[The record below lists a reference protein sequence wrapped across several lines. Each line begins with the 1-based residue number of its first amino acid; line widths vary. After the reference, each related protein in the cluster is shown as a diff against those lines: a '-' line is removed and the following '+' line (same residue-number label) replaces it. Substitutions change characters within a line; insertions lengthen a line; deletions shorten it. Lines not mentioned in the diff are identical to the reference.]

1 LACRLFRRKFPVVNW
16 DDFQQVAR
24 VRAVEETDAE
34 ARIWDGGARRA
45 ATEEAK
51 RLAGTNVFAFLI
63 RRAAALIGRTK
74 EPVESVLG
82 VPVIPG
88 WLVSTGWIAAFGIG
102 WALSAV
108 GQERE
113 INLLALPLMGILA
126 WNAIVVVLSL
136 VALLRPSSDGATGE
150 RIEQFFRRISAWKS
164 PSAQDAV
171 ARLPQKAPVRFQ
183 ELTSPTWRARL
194 ASRFRAWLHLGAA
207 LIAIGS
213 TAGMF
218 ARGWS
223 KEYRAVW
230 ESTLLESN
238 GASRFLGALFAPAS
252 KVTGIRM
259 PLEKIPDMQRV
270 KGKDAES
277 ADSARDWICLYGAT
291 LGLLVVVPRFL
302 LLLMELAHARRISRR
317 ALQGPEW
324 QAYARRVLSLVE
336 GAGAPAHVLTH
347 GLQADAAAQDRWRQ
361 WAHHHWQDVG
371 SVDFQSVPVAEE
383 TEYLES
389 WQPTAP
395 RVLLVFNM
403 SNVPEAEIQREL
415 AEGVSKKLHTN
426 LSSAPLV
433 VALEDRE
440 LRQRWAGFADGE
452 KRLVDRLSTW
462 RETMNGLPI
471 EWLRMEAEAGTR

>member
-1 LACRLFRRKFPVVNW
+1 LACRSFQRKFPAVNW

-24 VRAVEETDAE
+24 TRAVEETDAE

-51 RLAGTNVFAFLI
+51 RVAGTQVIPFLS
-63 RRAAALIGRTK
+63 RRAAALMGRTK

-82 VPVIPG
+82 LPIIPG
-88 WLVSTGWIAAFGIG
+88 WLVSSGWIAAFGIG

-113 INLLALPLMGILA
+113 INLLALPLMGILG
-126 WNAIVVVLSL
+126 WNAIVVVISL
-136 VALLRPSSDGATGE
+136 VALLRPSRSGATGA
-150 RIEQFFRRISAWKS
+150 RVEQFFRRISAWKS
-164 PSAQDAV
+164 PAAQDAV
-171 ARLPQKAPVRFQ
+171 ARLPQKAPARFQ
-183 ELTSPTWRARL
+183 ELTSAPWRTRL

-213 TAGMF
+213 IAGMF

-223 KEYRAVW
+223 RDYRAVW
-230 ESTLLESN
+230 ESTLLESS

-252 KVTGIRM
+252 SVTGIRV
-259 PLEKIPDMQRV
+259 PLEKIPGMQRV
-270 KGKDAES
+270 EGREAQS
-277 ADSARDWICLYGAT
+277 PDSARDWICLYGGT
-291 LGLLVVVPRFL
+291 LGLLVVLPRFL
-302 LLLMELAHARRISRR
+302 LLLLELAHARKISRR
-317 ALQGPEW
+317 ALLGAEW

-347 GLQADAAAQDRWRQ
+347 GLQADAAAQERWRQ
-361 WAHHHWQDVG
+361 WAHQHWKDVG
-371 SVDFQSVPVAEE
+371 QVDFQSVPVAEE
-383 TEYLES
+383 TEYLET
-389 WQPTAP
+389 WRPTAP

-403 SNVPEAEIQREL
+403 SNVPEAEIQREV
-415 AEGVSKKLHTN
+415 AEGVSRKLQAN

-440 LRQRWAGFADGE
+440 LRQRWSGFADGE
-452 KRLVDRLSTW
+452 RRLADRLATW
-462 RETMNGLPI
+462 RETMNGLPV
-471 EWLRMEAEAGTR
+471 EWLQTEAGMGT

>member
-1 LACRLFRRKFPVVNW
+1 MNW

-24 VRAVEETDAE
+24 ARAVEETDAE

-51 RLAGTNVFAFLI
+51 RVAGSNVLAFLI
-63 RRAAALIGRTK
+63 RRSAALIGRTK

-82 VPVIPG
+82 VPAIPG

-102 WALSAV
+102 WVLSAV

-126 WNAIVVVLSL
+126 WNAVVVVLSL
-136 VALLRPSSDGATGE
+136 VALLRPSNESARGE
-150 RIEQFFRRISAWKS
+150 RVEQFFRRISAWKS
-164 PSAQDAV
+164 PSTQDAV
-171 ARLPQKAPVRFQ
+171 ARLPQKAPAKFQ
-183 ELTSPTWRARL
+183 ELTSGTWRARL

-213 TAGMF
+213 IAGMF

-223 KEYRAVW
+223 RDYHAVW

-238 GASRFLGALFAPAS
+238 GASRFLGGLFAPAS
-252 KVTGIRM
+252 KVTGIPV
-259 PLEKIPDMQRV
+259 PLEKIPGMQRV
-270 KGKDAES
+270 DGKDAL
-277 ADSARDWICLYGAT
+277 APVSARDWICLYGAT
-291 LGLLVVVPRFL
+291 LGLLVVLPRFL
-302 LLLMELAHARRISRR
+302 LLLMELAHARKISRR
-317 ALQGPEW
+317 ALQGAEW

-347 GLQADAAAQDRWRQ
+347 GLPTDAASQDRWRQ
-361 WAHHHWQDVG
+361 WAHQHWRDVG
-371 SVDFQSVPVAEE
+371 HVDFQSVPVAEE

-389 WQPTAP
+389 WQPAAP

-403 SNVPEAEIQREL
+403 SNVPESEIQREL
-415 AEGVSKKLHTN
+415 AEGIAAKLHAS

-452 KRLVDRLSTW
+452 KRLAERLASW
-462 RETMNGLPI
+462 RETLNGLPV
-471 EWLRMEAEAGTR
+471 EWLKMEAGMGSR

>member
-1 LACRLFRRKFPVVNW
+1 MNW

-34 ARIWDGGARRA
+34 ARIWDGGARRT

-51 RLAGTNVFAFLI
+51 RVAGTQVIPFLI
-63 RRAAALIGRTK
+63 RRAAALMGRTK

-82 VPVIPG
+82 LPVIPG

-113 INLLALPLMGILA
+113 INLLALPLMGILG
-126 WNAIVVVLSL
+126 WNAVVVVISL
-136 VALLRPSSDGATGE
+136 VALLRPSRGSAAGE
-150 RIEQFFRRISAWKS
+150 RVEHFFRRMSAWKS

-171 ARLPQKAPVRFQ
+171 ARLPQKAPARFH
-183 ELTSPTWRARL
+183 ELASATWRARL

-213 TAGMF
+213 IAGMF

-223 KEYRAVW
+223 RDYQAVW
-230 ESTLLESN
+230 ESTLLEAN
-238 GASRFLGALFAPAS
+238 GASQFLGALFTPAS
-252 KVTGIRM
+252 KVTGIRV
-259 PLEKIPDMQRV
+259 PLEKIPGMQRV
-270 KGKDAES
+270 EGREAQS
-277 ADSARDWICLYGAT
+277 PDSARDWICLYGAT
-291 LGLLVVVPRFL
+291 LGLLVVLPRFL
-302 LLLMELAHARRISRR
+302 LLLLELAHARKISRR
-317 ALQGPEW
+317 ALLGVEW

-361 WAHHHWQDVG
+361 WAHQHWKDVG
-371 SVDFQSVPVAEE
+371 PVDFQAVPVAEE

-389 WQPTAP
+389 WRPTAP

-415 AEGVSKKLHTN
+415 AEGVSRKLQAN

-452 KRLVDRLSTW
+452 KRLADRLGTW
-462 RETMNGLPI
+462 KETMSGLPV
-471 EWLRMEAEAGTR
+471 EWLQTEAGMGT